1 MKNLTITAG
10 NNSTELGIVGKAS
23 SRLGA
28 IRIGRKAVTN
38 FLPDGCGTYKVRD
51 EIGRELLVGENSI
64 RTGYKWRESD
74 GQDGQI

>member
-28 IRIGRKAVTN
+28 VRIGRKAVTN
-38 FLPDGCGTYKVRD
+38 SLPDGCGIYKVWD
-51 EIGRELLVGENSI
+51 EIGRELLVGEKSI
-64 RTGYKWRESD
+64 RTGYKWIERD
-74 GQDGQI
+74 GQDGSL

>member
-1 MKNLTITAG
+1 MENLTITAG

-28 IRIGRKAVTN
+28 VRIGRKAVSN
-38 FLPDGCGTYKVRD
+38 SLPDGCGTYKVRD
-51 EIGRELLVGENSI
+51 EIGRELLVGEYSV
-64 RTGYKWRESD
+64 RTDYKWIESD